1 MFHRLIPLMESRFAL
16 DGGAMFGIIPKPL
29 WEKTNPADDLN
40 RIRMAARCLL
50 AVSDER
56 VVLIDAGMGT
66 KWSPREREMYAV
78 QGHPNGLKD
87 SLAASGFRLDQVT
100 DVVVTHLHFDHAGG
114 LTQQHESG
122 ELHATFPNATHWIQR
137 ENWTWAHHPTL
148 RDTGSYRP
156 ENFRILG
163 TADGAPIEFV
173 DGPATL
179 FPGLRVEPVHGHTPG
194 MQLVHLD
201 TPDAHTVFVA
211 DLFPT
216 RGHIQP
222 VWVMGYDLQPL
233 VAMREKQQFLEDAQR
248 HQWVLAFEHDPDDAF
263 ATVRFDGRRWQTDS
277 VPVRAASPAVGEP
290 G

>member
-1 MFHRLIPLMESRFAL
+1 MFHRLIPLLESRFAL

-66 KWSPREREMYAV
+66 KWSPRERDMYAV
-78 QGHPNGLKD
+78 QGEPNGLQG
-87 SLAASGFRLDQVT
+87 SLAAAGFRLTDIT

-114 LTQQHESG
+114 LTQQHDSG
-122 ELHATFPNATHWIQR
+122 ELQATFPNAIHWIQR

-148 RDTGSYRP
+148 RDAGSYRP

-163 TADGAPIEFV
+163 SADGAPIELV
-173 DGPATL
+173 DGPDTL
-179 FPGLRVEPVHGHTPG
+179 FPGLRVEPLHGHTPG
-194 MQLVHLD
+194 MQVVHLD
-201 TPDAHTVFVA
+201 TPGRTTVFVA

-222 VWVMGYDLQPL
+222 VRVMGYDLQPL
-233 VAMREKQQFLEDAQR
+233 VAMREKQLFLEQAQR
-248 HQWVLAFEHDPDDAF
+248 NQWVLAFEHDPDDAF
-263 ATVRFDGRRWQTDS
+263 ATVRFDGKRWHTDALPEQS
-277 VPVRAASPAVGEP
+277 SPALPREP
-290 G
+290 D